1 MHPLMMNWPENFRD
15 RIKSLGDMFGTGVP
29 TDTRMVQIYTD
40 CFYSISRQ
48 MSPPVIH
55 AVSLQQLDWLH
66 IQKQDR
72 QQGCLHS
79 AVTLSPY
86 SGLFNI

>member
-1 MHPLMMNWPENFRD
+1 MHPLMMNWPENFCD

-55 AVSLQQLDWLH
+55 AVSLQQLDWPYTETV
-66 IQKQDR
+66 QTT
-72 QQGCLHS
+72 GVS
-79 AVTLSPY
+79 ALCSNLIAIPRLV
-86 SGLFNI
+86 